1 MKFRYFFILILIIAV
16 LLQANRVIEKSSYLS
31 LKQNISFEK
40 EPAKNS
46 TLDIENESKYL
57 IFYNPK
63 SESSK
68 KALYNLEKIFEF
80 TKNEFSVVKI
90 TDVPDI
96 STYKYFIFA
105 TDDFIGFR
113 KKVFEEIKNKVSTQG
128 GTLFVV

>member
-68 KALYNLEKIFEF
+68 
-80 TKNEFSVVKI
+80 S
-90 TDVPDI
+90 
-96 STYKYFIFA
+96 FI
-105 TDDFIGFR
+105 
-113 KKVFEEIKNKVSTQG
+113 
-128 GTLFVV
+128 